1 MNLRCLLRWSS
12 IATTVFALACLGWF
26 AFYQMDALIYEQ
38 WQTALIQEP
47 AKDASTVP
55 ETRPTPTVTWGADPK
70 LIGRVEIP
78 RLGVSGLIRMGLDAQ
93 TLRRAV
99 GHVPKTARP
108 GEKGN
113 VVLAAHRQQQFRG
126 LRDVRQ
132 GDRILVTT
140 SRGGFEYEVERI
152 WVVDPHEISVMDATP
167 GRQITLLTCYP
178 FDYVGP
184 APQRLVVRGRQVL
197 PL

>member
-1 MNLRCLLRWSS
+1 MNLRRLLIWSSAAS
-12 IATTVFALACLGWF
+12 IATGLACLAWF
-26 AFYQMDALIYEQ
+26 VFYQLDATLYEQRQNALIEE
-38 WQTALIQEP
+38 A
-47 AKDASTVP
+47 AKDESPVPQMPVVSTP
-55 ETRPTPTVTWGADPK
+55 SFRADPK
-70 LIGRVEIP
+70 VLGRVEIP
-78 RLGVSGLIRMGLDAQ
+78 RLGVSGVIREGTDPK

-132 GDRILVTT
+132 GDRIRVTT
-140 SRGGFEYEVERI
+140 PQRRFEYEVERS
-152 WVVDPHEISVMDATP
+152 WVVDPQSVSVMDVTP

-184 APQRLVVRGRQVL
+184 APQRFVVRGRQVA
-197 PL
+197 P

>member
-1 MNLRCLLRWSS
+1 MNLRRLLIWSS
-12 IATTVFALACLGWF
+12 VASIAAGLACVAWF
-26 AFYQMDALIYEQ
+26 VVYQLDAALYEQ
-38 WQTALIQEP
+38 RQTALIEEA
-47 AKDASTVP
+47 AKDESPVP
-55 ETRPTPTVTWGADPK
+55 ETWVVSRQSLREDPK
-70 LIGRVEIP
+70 VLGRMEIP
-78 RLGVSGLIRMGLDAQ
+78 RLGVSGVIREGADAK

-108 GEKGN
+108 GERGN

-132 GDRILVTT
+132 GDRIRVTT
-140 SRGGFEYEVERI
+140 PQGRFEYEVERS
-152 WVVDPHEISVMDATP
+152 WVVDPQNVSVMDATP

-184 APQRLVVRGRQVL
+184 APQRLVVRARQVY
-197 PL
+197 P

>member
-1 MNLRCLLRWSS
+1 MNLHRLLIWSS
-12 IATTVFALACLGWF
+12 VASIVAGLACLAWF
-26 AFYQMDALIYEQ
+26 VVYQVDAAVYEQ
-38 WQTALIQEP
+38 RQTALIEEA
-47 AKDASTVP
+47 AKDESPVP
-55 ETRPTPTVTWGADPK
+55 ETRLVSRQSLRADPK
-70 LIGRVEIP
+70 VLGRMEIP
-78 RLGVSGLIRMGLDAQ
+78 RLGVSGVIREGADAK

-132 GDRILVTT
+132 GDRIRVTT
-140 SRGGFEYEVERI
+140 PQGRFDYEVERI
-152 WVVDPHEISVMDATP
+152 WAVGPQEVSVMDATP

-184 APQRLVVRGRQVL
+184 APQRLVVRARQVA
-197 PL
+197 P